1 MAGCRMDDPQQ
12 QRLQQQILAYLDA
25 HPAAGDTIDGVWQWW
40 LGAPA
45 NVPQQQLEALLLQ
58 MVAAGL
64 LRAHLLP
71 DGRQIFSR

>member
-1 MAGCRMDDPQQ
+1 MDDSQQ
-12 QRLQQQILAYLDA
+12 LNLQQQILAYLDA

-40 LGAPA
+40 LGAKA
-45 NVPQQQLEALLLQ
+45 GVPPQQLEALLLQ

-71 DGRQIFSR
+71 DGRQVFSR

>member
-58 MVAAGL
+58 MVATGQ

-71 DGRQIFSR
+71 DGRRIFSR

>member
-25 HPAAGDTIDGVWQWW
+25 HPAAGETIDGVWQWW

-58 MVAAGL
+58 MVATGQ

-71 DGRQIFSR
+71 DGRQVFSR